1 MATLTAQIPDSL
13 ARKLA
18 DLAAGEHIAVDQIV
32 TFALASQVAGWEVR
46 NSVDARAH
54 RGSVDDLRQTL
65 GRVPVRPPLEGDEL

>member
-1 MATLTAQIPDSL
+1 MTTLTAQIPDSL

-32 TFALASQVAGWEVR
+32 TFALASQVAGWEAR